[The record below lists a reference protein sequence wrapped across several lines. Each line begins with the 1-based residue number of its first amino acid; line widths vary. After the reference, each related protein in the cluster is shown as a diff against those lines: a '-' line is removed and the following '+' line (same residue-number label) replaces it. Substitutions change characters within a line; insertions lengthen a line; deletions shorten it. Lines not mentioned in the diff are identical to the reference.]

1 MSTDTSYSPILYRTF
16 YLLTPPSEL
25 PPLPQSLHKDP
36 EAHSVMESS
45 SRNPSYLPIHLYT
58 ILQIVITVVIF
69 ILTLTRG
76 APAFPVLILAL
87 VPFRLLVMKKWWPRE
102 VLRFVD
108 AWACREGTPEDDEDA
123 AKLDGLPTQETSSG
137 EENAA
142 SGGVFRRDGN
152 GDVHGRSSVVEGS
165 AAHGD
170 SQADLGDQRIW
181 GATDNDTN
189 HEWVALEE
197 RDVPDEEIGRDR

>member
-1 MSTDTSYSPILYRTF
+1 MPPDTLYSPILYRFF

-36 EAHSVMESS
+36 EAHNVMEPS
-45 SRNPSYLPIHLYT
+45 SRNPSYFPIHLYT
-58 ILQIVITVVIF
+58 ILQVVITVVIF
-69 ILTLTRG
+69 IVTLTRA
-76 APAFPVLILAL
+76 APVFPVLIIAL

-137 EENAA
+137 DENVTP
-142 SGGVFRRDGN
+142 GRVFRHNTN
-152 GDVHGRSSVVEGS
+152 GDDNGSSYVGERSTSN
-165 AAHGD
+165 AD
-170 SQADLGDQRIW
+170 SRADLGDQTIRH
-181 GATDNDTN
+181 AAHDVN
-189 HEWVALEE
+189 HEWVELEE
-197 RDVPDEEIGRDR
+197 REVPDEELGRDR